1 MNGRATPRRLG
12 NHNAAVPTLGRML
25 HVTEADVKSLLSFSK
40 AVELVREAYVRL
52 ARGEAANPSR
62 VLLSV
67 PGGAS
72 MFFMPGHVYGQGSV
86 TVKVARVN
94 AGNPKVSLPTVLLT
108 IYAYD
113 ATTGVQ
119 VAEVEGEWLTA
130 VRTAASTAVAT
141 DVLANKNAKVLG
153 VFGTGQE
160 AVTHIPT
167 LMLIRDFDRILA
179 YSRDKARRELF
190 AEKMSR
196 DYGIAVVAADS
207 PERVARE
214 SDVIVTATTSDTP
227 VFEGSLVKLGSHV
240 NAIGSATPEAREVD
254 TELVKRSRVVVDS
267 RAQALT
273 TYGDIIGPI
282 REGAIRE
289 SEMLDLGEILI
300 GKTETVH
307 RAGDLTLFKS
317 GGLAILDAMITDH
330 ILRQPSRRKGPTR
343 ASQ

>member
-1 MNGRATPRRLG
+1 M
-12 NHNAAVPTLGRML
+12 
-25 HVTEADVKSLLSFSK
+25 TEDDVKGLLPFAK
-40 AVELVREAYVRL
+40 AIELVRGAYVKL
-52 ARGEAANPSR
+52 ARGEAINPPR

-72 MFFMPGHVYGQGSV
+72 MFFMPGHMYGQGSV
-86 TVKVARVN
+86 AVKVARVN
-94 AGNPKVSLPTVLLT
+94 AENPKVSLPTVLLT

-141 DVLANKNAKVLG
+141 DILASKSVRVLG
-153 VFGTGQE
+153 VFGTGKE
-160 AVTHIPT
+160 AMTHVPM
-167 LMLIRDFDRILA
+167 LMLVRDFDRILV
-179 YSRDKARRELF
+179 YSRDKRRRELF

-196 DYGIAVVAADS
+196 DHGFPVLAAGF

-227 VFEGSLVKLGSHV
+227 VFDGNLVKAGSHV

-273 TYGDIIGPI
+273 TYGDIVGPI

-289 SEMLDLGEILI
+289 SEILELGEIMI
-300 GKTETVH
+300 GKIKAEH

-330 ILRQPSRRKGPTR
+330 ILRQLSRRKGPTR
-343 ASQ
+343 ARQ

>member
-1 MNGRATPRRLG
+1 
-12 NHNAAVPTLGRML
+12 ML
-25 HVTEADVKSLLSFSK
+25 HVTEAGVKRLLPFSE
-40 AVELVREAYVRL
+40 AVEVVREAYVKL
-52 ARGEAANPSR
+52 ARDQAANPPR

-86 TVKVARVN
+86 AVKVARVN
-94 AGNPKVSLPTVLLT
+94 AGNLKVSLPTVLLT

-113 ATTGVQ
+113 AITGVQ
-119 VAEVEGEWLTA
+119 LAEVEGEWLTA

-141 DVLANKNAKVLG
+141 DILASKSVRVLG
-153 VFGTGQE
+153 LIGTGRE
-160 AVTHIPT
+160 AVSHIPA
-167 LMLIRDFDRILA
+167 LMLVRDFGRILV
-179 YSRDKARRELF
+179 YSRDKGRRELF

-196 DYGIAVVAADS
+196 DHGIAVVAADS

-227 VFEGSLVKLGSHV
+227 VFDGSLVKAGSHV
-240 NAIGSATPEAREVD
+240 NTIGSATPEAREVD

-289 SEMLDLGEILI
+289 SQILELGEILI
-300 GKTETVH
+300 GKTKRVH
-307 RAGDLTLFKS
+307 PAGDLTLFKS
-317 GGLAILDAMITDH
+317 GGLAVLDAVITDY
-330 ILRQPSRRKGPTR
+330 ILRQLSSRR
-343 ASQ
+343 

>member
-1 MNGRATPRRLG
+1 
-12 NHNAAVPTLGRML
+12 ML
-25 HVTEADVKSLLSFSK
+25 HVNEADVKRLLPFAK
-40 AVELVREAYVRL
+40 AIELVREAYVRL
-52 ARGEAANPSR
+52 ARGEAANPLR

-72 MFFMPGHVYGQGSV
+72 MLFMPGHVYGQGSV
-86 TVKVARVN
+86 AVKVARVN
-94 AGNPKVSLPTVLLT
+94 AGNPRVSLPTVLLT

-141 DVLANKNAKVLG
+141 DLLARKNVRVLG
-153 VFGTGQE
+153 VFGTGME
-160 AVTHIPT
+160 ATTHIPM
-167 LMLIRDFDRILA
+167 LMQVRDFEKILV
-179 YSRDKARRELF
+179 YSRDKGRRESF

-196 DYGIAVVAADS
+196 DHGIPVVAADP

-227 VFEGSLVKLGSHV
+227 VFDGSLVKPGSHV

-254 TELVKRSRVVVDS
+254 TELVKKSRVVVDS
-267 RAQALT
+267 RPQALT

-282 REGAIRE
+282 REGTIRE
-289 SEMLDLGEILI
+289 SEILEVGEILT
-300 GKTETVH
+300 GKMKVVRST
-307 RAGDLTLFKS
+307 ADLTLFKS
-317 GGLAILDAMITDH
+317 GGLAVLDAMITDY
-330 ILRQPSRRKGPTR
+330 ILRQLSHRKGSTGAR
-343 ASQ
+343 A

>member
-1 MNGRATPRRLG
+1 MI
-12 NHNAAVPTLGRML
+12 
-25 HVTEADVKSLLSFSK
+25 HVTEADVKRLLPFSK
-40 AVELVREAYVRL
+40 AIELVREAYVRL
-52 ARGEAANPSR
+52 ARGEAANPLR

-86 TVKVARVN
+86 AVKVARVN

-113 ATTGVQ
+113 ATTGLQ

-141 DVLANKNAKVLG
+141 DILARKSVRVLG
-153 VFGTGQE
+153 IFGTGME
-160 AVTHIPT
+160 ATTHIPM
-167 LMLIRDFDRILA
+167 LMLVRDFDKILV
-179 YSRDKARRELF
+179 YSRDKRRRKSF

-196 DYGIAVVAADS
+196 DHGITVVAADS

-227 VFEGSLVKLGSHV
+227 VFNGSLVKTGSHV
-240 NAIGSATPEAREVD
+240 NAIGSAAPEAREVD
-254 TELVKRSRVVVDS
+254 TELVKKSRVVVDS

-273 TYGDIIGPI
+273 TYGDIIGPV
-282 REGAIRE
+282 RDGAIRD
-289 SEMLDLGEILI
+289 SEILELGALLI
-300 GKTETVH
+300 GRTKLV

-317 GGLAILDAMITDH
+317 GGLAVLDATITDY
-330 ILRQPSRRKGPTR
+330 ILRHQT
-343 ASQ
+343 

>member
-1 MNGRATPRRLG
+1 
-12 NHNAAVPTLGRML
+12 ML
-25 HVTEADVKSLLSFSK
+25 HVNEADVKRLLPFSK
-40 AVELVREAYVRL
+40 AIELVREAYVRL
-52 ARGEAANPSR
+52 ARGEAANPPR

-72 MFFMPGHVYGQGSV
+72 MFFMPGYVYGQGSV
-86 TVKVARVN
+86 AVKVAPVN

-113 ATTGVQ
+113 ASTGVQ

-141 DVLANKNAKVLG
+141 DILARKNARVLG
-153 VFGTGQE
+153 VFGTGME
-160 AVTHIPT
+160 ATTHIPM
-167 LMLIRDFDRILA
+167 LMLVRDFDRILV
-179 YSRDKARRELF
+179 YSRDKRRRELF

-196 DYGIAVVAADS
+196 DHGIAVVAADS
-207 PERVARE
+207 PGRVARE
-214 SDVIVTATTSDTP
+214 SDVIVSATTSDAP
-227 VFEGSLVKLGSHV
+227 VFDGSLVKPGSHV

-267 RAQALT
+267 RRQALT
-273 TYGDIIGPI
+273 SYGDIIGPI

-289 SEMLDLGEILI
+289 SEILELGEIII
-300 GKTETVH
+300 GKTKLV

-317 GGLAILDAMITDH
+317 GGLAVLDAMITD
-330 ILRQPSRRKGPTR
+330 
-343 ASQ
+343 